1 MQQRRLAAQLME
13 ESGSDHALATLMI
26 LSYGT
31 DMEIRKESGL
41 LEALTRLIHH
51 GRGFPHPPSIILDG
65 IASESVPGA
74 PQTTSRAKKLKDE
87 EQCCSRVYQD
97 LLCASND
104 PKRRSAHHMQSAIRV
119 IANFSFAAPNKAVLA
134 AQSFLIGTL
143 LELLSEDEFISQ
155 IADILSNV
163 GSYVIITDLVAA
175 EKAFEILLRHMSG
188 DDWDVT
194 AAVTKFFKKNSQIVR
209 FLHPLPPLRE

>member
-1 MQQRRLAAQLME
+1 ME

-97 LLCASND
+97 LLCASNA
-104 PKRRSAHHMQSAIRV
+104 PSLHGLFRTRSDVEQHWRVQEVKIHYRVVRGAFQKDIAPQLPSSHSSTPRAHHQTAGDHSGE
-119 IANFSFAAPNKAVLA
+119 SETAP
-134 AQSFLIGTL
+134 Q
-143 LELLSEDEFISQ
+143 
-155 IADILSNV
+155 
-163 GSYVIITDLVAA
+163 
-175 EKAFEILLRHMSG
+175 
-188 DDWDVT
+188 
-194 AAVTKFFKKNSQIVR
+194 
-209 FLHPLPPLRE
+209 HPPPP